1 MPWFSAS
8 SKRMKVTANPGES
21 IPAERELVI
30 RHQGMRPC
38 IAVSPFKKILHHI
51 LQQDLALD
59 TYCLGI
65 LLVPDPVMTQV
76 NETFLGHE
84 GSTDVITFDHG
95 MPGADG
101 GLHGELYICPDEAR
115 RQAIRFRVHWTEEI
129 LRYAIHGILHL
140 LGHDDHEEEDR
151 ARMKKEENRL
161 VKQAL
166 QRACPPNWERIS

>member
-1 MPWFSAS
+1 MPWSSAS
-8 SKRMKVTANPGES
+8 SKRMKATGNPAE
-21 IPAERELVI
+21 PVVHERELVI

-38 IAVSPFKKILHHI
+38 IAVPPFKRVLHRVM
-51 LQQDLALD
+51 QQDLSLSS
-59 TYCLGI
+59 YCLGI
-65 LLVPDPVMTQV
+65 LLVPDPLMTQV

-95 MPGADG
+95 LPGG
-101 GLHGELYICPDEAR
+101 VKGLHGELYICPDEAR

-140 LGHDDHEEEDR
+140 LGHDDHEESDR

-161 VKQAL
+161 VRQAL
-166 QRACPPNWERIS
+166 QRACPRDWERKS